1 MRLRLE
7 RLIRRCK
14 GNEGLSEG
22 VVPNGIILN
31 VQEIVD
37 AVIYLAGAPHVTGEV
52 QYVDGG
58 NDDDHSPD
66 QFLDEE
72 YREPLAADAQS
83 R

>member
-1 MRLRLE
+1 M
-7 RLIRRCK
+7 
-14 GNEGLSEG
+14 
-22 VVPNGIILN
+22 N